1 MSENKKLVPKE
12 EEIKAVVASDSSIY
26 FDVAKFEH
34 AQRVAKMFAESTMVP
49 EHFAKNV
56 GNCLIVLNLAGRTQC
71 DPFMLMQN
79 MYIIKGKPG
88 MEAKL
93 AIALVNNMG
102 KFTPL
107 QYKYN
112 DGKTACIAYAKSTE
126 TGELC
131 EGPQVTLEMAKAEGW
146 MSKPGSKWKTMP
158 ELMLTYRA
166 AMFFARLF
174 CPEAL
179 FGMKTREELHDIT
192 PMVQGENGTFIEAPT
207 TEELTEQLKAP
218 PEQKKATRPRKAS
231 KPKPEGKDT
240 PKEEKDP
247 PGASGQGE
255 QRPIGVVS
263 GDDLPP
269 DETKV
274 RYLMQ
279 ERQVLIKG
287 MKAYPTNVQFQAKKS
302 YSLPVSES
310 VWPPTLEGC
319 NFLSDKMQ
327 EIHENKGE

>member
-192 PMVQGENGTFIEAPT
+192 PMVQSENGTFIEAPT

-218 PEQKKATRPRKAS
+218 PEQKKATRKPRKKAE
-231 KPKPEGKDT
+231 PKTEGKDT
-240 PKEEKDP
+240 PKEEKDAP
-247 PGASGQGE
+247 EASGQGE
-255 QRPIGVVS
+255 QRKIAEGE
-263 GDDLPP
+263 GT
-269 DETKV
+269 DEE
-274 RYLMQ
+274 
-279 ERQVLIKG
+279 ERLHLIKG
-287 MKAYPTNVQFQAKKS
+287 MKAYPKDVQFQAKKFFG
-302 YSLPVSES
+302 LPTSES
-310 VWPPTLEGC
+310 VWPPTLEGV
-319 NFLSDKMQ
+319 NFLTDKMQ

>member
-1 MSENKKLVPKE
+1 MENKKDLVPKD
-12 EEIKAVVASDSSIY
+12 EEIKAVVAADSSIY

-49 EHFAKNV
+49 EHFKKNV
-56 GNCLIVLNLAGRTQC
+56 GNCLIVLNFAGRTHC

-79 MYIIKGKPG
+79 MYIISGKPG
-88 MEAKL
+88 IEAKL

-112 DGKTACIAYAKSTE
+112 KEKTACLAFAKRTD

-146 MSKPGSKWKTMP
+146 SSKSGSKWKTMP
-158 ELMLTYRA
+158 ELMLSYRA

-179 FGMKTREELHDIT
+179 LGMQTREELHDIT
-192 PMVQGENGTFIEAPT
+192 PMVQSENGTFIEAPT

-218 PEQKKATRPRKAS
+218 PELKKTARPRKAS

-269 DETKV
+269 DE
-274 RYLMQ
+274 Q